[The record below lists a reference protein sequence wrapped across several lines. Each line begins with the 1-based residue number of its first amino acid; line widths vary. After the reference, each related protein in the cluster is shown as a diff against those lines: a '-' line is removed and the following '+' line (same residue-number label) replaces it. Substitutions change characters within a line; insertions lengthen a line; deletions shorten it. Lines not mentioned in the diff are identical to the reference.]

1 MFMSIIDTTIYV
13 IVLACCVFTL
23 GYAVGVFRKPKR
35 KQTLFVYCPK
45 CKNELISSNS
55 LVEDNGYIVKYK
67 CDKCGNISFWDFASY
82 PIPYLITC
90 ADDCEYFYIDK
101 FGVVG
106 CDQECFCDPDTMTL
120 FRKRVKKSVY
130 EE

>member
-1 MFMSIIDTTIYV
+1 MVMSIIDVVIYV
-13 IVLACCVFTL
+13 MVLACCVFIL
-23 GYAVGVFRKPKR
+23 GCSAGIFRKPKR
-35 KQTLFVYCPK
+35 NQTLFVYCPK
-45 CKNELISSNS
+45 CKNELVSSNS

-101 FGVVG
+101 FGGVG
-106 CDQECFCDPDTMTL
+106 CDQECFCDPDTMVR
-120 FRKRVKKSVY
+120 FKKRVKKSVY